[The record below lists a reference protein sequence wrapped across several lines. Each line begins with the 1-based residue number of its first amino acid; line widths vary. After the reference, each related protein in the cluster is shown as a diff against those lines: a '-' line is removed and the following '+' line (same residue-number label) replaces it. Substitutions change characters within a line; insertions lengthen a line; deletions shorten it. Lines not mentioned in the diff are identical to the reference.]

1 MYLGIEGDL
10 RYEPQRLYTG
20 LLLRDRHRPLDGAR
34 LGFRDS
40 RVLGRSL
47 GVSFELEEVLATQ
60 ENLED
65 ALRAVHETDP
75 LAILLDLPLEAME
88 KALAD
93 ARQNDLLFNIRD
105 GSNRWRAENC
115 ATNLFHTPPS
125 RAMLSDA
132 LAQHLRARGW
142 TDVLLLSGPTEEDAK
157 QVENVRRSAAKFG
170 LRIAQE
176 ISFEQT
182 NDPRRR
188 DRSNIALLT
197 GGVRHDVIWLVDDYG
212 DFGRFVPYA
221 TYDARPVVGSEGLR
235 PVAWH
240 WTFERFGAPQL
251 NQRFR
256 RLAGR
261 DMASEDWAA
270 WVAVK
275 SIVEAVTKA
284 GTSERTAVGQALRY
298 PNLYVDLYKG
308 VRGSIRDWDGQLRQP
323 ILLATDNAVINVAP
337 IDGFEHQLDTLDTLG
352 VDRSESACRP

>member
-1 MYLGIEGDL
+1 MNFVGPEA
-10 RYEPQRLYTG
+10 
-20 LLLRDRHRPLDGAR
+20 LLDPEQIAELKVHLRDH
-34 LGFRDS
+34 
-40 RVLGRSL
+40 
-47 GVSFELEEVLATQ
+47 
-60 ENLED
+60 
-65 ALRAVHETDP
+65 
-75 LAILLDLPLEAME
+75 
-88 KALAD
+88 
-93 ARQNDLLFNIRD
+93 
-105 GSNRWRAENC
+105 
-115 ATNLFHTPPS
+115 
-125 RAMLSDA
+125 
-132 LAQHLRARGW
+132 
-142 TDVLLLSGPTEEDAK
+142 
-157 QVENVRRSAAKFG
+157 
-170 LRIAQE
+170 
-176 ISFEQT
+176 
-182 NDPRRR
+182 
-188 DRSNIALLT
+188 
-197 GGVRHDVIWLVDDYG
+197 GVRHDVIWLVDDYG